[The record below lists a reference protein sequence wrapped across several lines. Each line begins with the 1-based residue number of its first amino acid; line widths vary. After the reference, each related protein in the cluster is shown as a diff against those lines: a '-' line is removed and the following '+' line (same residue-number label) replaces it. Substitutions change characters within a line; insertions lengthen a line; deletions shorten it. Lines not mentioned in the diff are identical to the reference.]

1 MMIARLGI
9 YSLPLLYLAFFILLG
24 GTFSSNT
31 LFAQTEQTDPLSLSI
46 PYDEIDFSNLKRTG
60 SGRVETIIDGL
71 TILLKDKRI
80 IRLASVE
87 IPHFATRDNRVETQ
101 SLQFLQQILPQGT
114 EITLYQTRGPKLGR
128 LNRMEHPLAHI
139 VFQETAKDQEVWVQ
153 GLLLS
158 RGLARAFPS
167 HHNPEM
173 SKQLYLWESYGRQS
187 NAGLWAKNYHPIL
200 TIEETHDNLNQHHV
214 VEGIVQSVA
223 SVRNNVYLNF
233 GADWKKD
240 FTIMIPSA
248 IRRAFSKDNIDLR
261 DLQNQSIRVRGWLRS
276 YNGPFL
282 ELHHKSHLEILETPL
297 AIKDNNP

>member
-1 MMIARLGI
+1 MG
-9 YSLPLLYLAFFILLG
+9 
-24 GTFSSNT
+24 
-31 LFAQTEQTDPLSLSI
+31 
-46 PYDEIDFSNLKRTG
+46 
-60 SGRVETIIDGL
+60 
-71 TILLKDKRI
+71 
-80 IRLASVE
+80 
-87 IPHFATRDNRVETQ
+87 H
-101 SLQFLQQILPQGT
+101 
-114 EITLYQTRGPKLGR
+114 
-128 LNRMEHPLAHI
+128 HLAHI
-139 VFQETAKDQEVWVQ
+139 TIPENEENKILWVQ

-158 RGLARAFPS
+158 HGLARAFPS

-173 SKQLYLWESYGRQS
+173 SAQLYLWEAHGRQF
-187 NAGLWAKNYHPIL
+187 NAGLWAKDYHPIL
-200 TIEETHDNLNQHHV
+200 TIEETHNNLNQHHV

-248 IRRAFSKDNIDLR
+248 IRKALSKDNIDLR
-261 DLQNQSIRVRGWLRS
+261 NLQNQPIRVRGWLRS